1 MRRQASEGNQV
12 TLLESGAAFFPALIA
27 AIDGARAEV
36 HLETYIFA
44 DDLTGREV
52 ATALMRAVARGV
64 TVRVLVDGFGADNFD
79 GDLARDLRAS
89 GVKVLV
95 YRPQRS
101 SIFVPS
107 HWRRSHLRRMHRKL
121 AVMDGQVAFIG
132 GINIV
137 DDWDDLNHR
146 AQTPPRF
153 DYAVELSGPLVAQ
166 IHQAVRK
173 LWLIVSWSQVGR
185 RPLRRPEPLPP
196 VTVSVVAAGPIT
208 CAFLVRDNVRHRRDI
223 EAAYLEAIEAAR
235 REILIANAY
244 FLPGRQF
251 LRSLIDAAR
260 RGVRVT
266 LLLQGKVEY
275 WVQHQATQSL
285 YQRLLAEGI
294 VIHEY
299 RRSFLHAKVAVI
311 DGQWATVGSSNIDPF
326 SLLLAREANVLVL
339 DAGFANR
346 LRESLDAAIA
356 SGAQRVDDTA
366 LQHRSLWQRLQ
377 GRIAYLLVRLA
388 AAWSR
393 HGGGAEY

>member
-1 MRRQASEGNQV
+1 
-12 TLLESGAAFFPALIA
+12 
-27 AIDGARAEV
+27 
-36 HLETYIFA
+36 
-44 DDLTGREV
+44 
-52 ATALMRAVARGV
+52 
-64 TVRVLVDGFGADNFD
+64 
-79 GDLARDLRAS
+79 
-89 GVKVLV
+89 
-95 YRPQRS
+95 
-101 SIFVPS
+101 
-107 HWRRSHLRRMHRKL
+107 MHRKL
-121 AVMDGQVAFIG
+121 AVMDGRIAFVG

-153 DYAVELSGPLVAQ
+153 DYAVKISGLLVAQ
-166 IHQAVRK
+166 VHHAVHH
-173 LWLIVSWSQVGR
+173 LWQIVAWSQVGR
-185 RPLRRPEPLPP
+185 RILRRPEPLPTITLP
-196 VTVSVVAAGPIT
+196 AAAAGSMA

-223 EAAYLEAIEAAR
+223 EDAYLEAIGTAR
-235 REILIANAY
+235 SEILIANAY
-244 FLPGRQF
+244 FLPGRRF
-251 LRSLIDAAR
+251 LRALIDAAR

-266 LLLQGKVEY
+266 LLLQGKMEY

-311 DGQWATVGSSNIDPF
+311 DARWATVGSSNIDPF

-339 DAGFANR
+339 DTGFAST
-346 LRESLDAAIA
+346 LRNSLDAAIA
-356 SGAQRVDDTA
+356 SGAERVDDSA
-366 LQHRSLWQRLQ
+366 LQQRSLWQRLQ